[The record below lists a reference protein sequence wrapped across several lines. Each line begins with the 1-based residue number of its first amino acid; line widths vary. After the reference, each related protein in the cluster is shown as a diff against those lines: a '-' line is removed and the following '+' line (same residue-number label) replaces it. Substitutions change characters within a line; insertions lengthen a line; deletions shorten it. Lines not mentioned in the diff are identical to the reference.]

1 MLQNNMWIEDAPGD
15 AKITVAKSNS
25 GFNKRKELIAEGKQF
40 HFESYIFSDIFW
52 VSKYLLP
59 NISMVSK

>member
-1 MLQNNMWIEDAPGD
+1 MWIEDSPGD
-15 AKITVAKSNS
+15 AKQTVKKTDS
-25 GFNKRKELIAEGKQF
+25 GFDKRKALIAEGKQF